1 MINQTVTNQT
11 LTNVQLVQKCI
22 GQNIN
27 KRPVIIDTDVG
38 GDDLWA
44 ILYLLNVI
52 KLKHIDF
59 VSFILY
65 VVVVF

>member
-1 MINQTVTNQT
+1 M
-11 LTNVQLVQKCI
+11 QLVQKCI

-52 KLKHIDF
+52 KFKHIDF
-59 VSFILY
+59 VRFILY
-65 VVVVF
+65 LVVVVF

>member
-1 MINQTVTNQT
+1 M
-11 LTNVQLVQKCI
+11 QLVQKCI

-27 KRPVIIDTDVG
+27 KRPVIIDTDVDV
-38 GDDLWA
+38 DDLWA

-52 KLKHIDF
+52 KFKHIDF
-59 VSFILY
+59 VRFILY